1 MKDISIFQGWKEL
14 AGPDGNIRLEDKG
27 DFWGIYKYVGNS
39 YVFAGHIDKKPRES
53 NKALYERAIA
63 EAE

>member
-1 MKDISIFQGWKEL
+1 MKDTSIFQGWKEFH
-14 AGPDGNIRLEDKG
+14 GPDGQIRLVDNG
-27 DFWGIYKYVGNS
+27 GVWGVYKHNGTS

-53 NKALYERAIA
+53 NKALYERAIT